1 VSDWAEVAY
10 GDLVERRDG
19 DVPYVVVNMVASV
32 DGAISIEGRTSKL
45 GGPSDGHLFHY
56 LRSLADVILVGA
68 QTVRAEHY
76 GPPKVREQ
84 WVGQRAARGQPA
96 QPRLAIVT
104 RSLDLDW
111 DSRLFTAGH
120 RPVIVAPAS
129 AHAERLAK
137 ARSQAEVVIAGDEG
151 VDLEAALDHLG
162 GHGAVV
168 LCEGGP
174 TLNGEL
180 ARDDLIDELCVTVAP
195 VLVGGN
201 RVGLVG
207 TSFLPEPRRM
217 EAISSMERDGD
228 LFLRFRREGR

>member
-1 VSDWAEVAY
+1 MSDWAETAY

-19 DVPYVVVNMVASV
+19 NAPYVVVNMVASV

-84 WVGQRAARGQPA
+84 WVGQRVDRGQA
-96 QPRLAIVT
+96 AEPRLAIVT

-111 DSRLFTAGH
+111 SSRLFSDGH
-120 RPVIVAPAS
+120 RPVIVTPAS
-129 AHAERLAK
+129 AHTERLAK
-137 ARSQAEVVIAGDEG
+137 ARAQADVVMAGEEG

-162 GHGAVV
+162 GRGSVV

-207 TSFLPEPRRM
+207 TSFLPEPRPM
-217 EAISSMERDGD
+217 KVVSSIERDGD